1 MVKTYRTLLADG
13 TITASGRPQ
22 SGNSR
27 NRIETGAAAAA
38 VKVYSNNLFDGD
50 ILSAEAAAAPY
61 AAPQPPSPSKIPS
74 VSSQKFQQQR
84 AMAAQKRLERLQ
96 LGGVAQNNDGAVA
109 IVQIS
114 SSMPNT
120 PGSTRAA
127 GLAAAA
133 VSSGFASPTA
143 AQAAAGS
150 GSFGRAVSGSSNSS
164 MAETS
169 LTSSQPRPWSGSGLR
184 PSSAAER
191 NLVAKGLATV
201 YDPSE
206 DAEASAGCSSRAAE
220 TAGQEIE
227 VVRPGGISAGNSTK
241 LLQQGVPRAALDLS
255 DMAAFLTRPGPK
267 TGALLCFIERDKGG
281 MGQSPCYRMH
291 MDDGRTFLL
300 AARKRKKATSSHY
313 VISSSPQ
320 DLSRGSS
327 SYFGKL
333 KANFVGTEFSIQC
346 KSSVLAST
354 AAKGSLA
361 VSSSAHS
368 PAKRLSS
375 GNGRDGRQTRDSMG
389 SEGGAGAAAELLMQ
403 EVGAVTF
410 GYNVLGTRGP
420 RRMNVAVPAV
430 HSADGSH
437 RWRATG
443 PDDTLAERIKNGTT
457 GEQVTVLH
465 NKSPKWNDALNAY
478 CLNFG
483 GRVTEASV
491 KNFQLVTEAEPDAVV
506 LQFGKVSD
514 SCFTCDFMWPLSPLQ
529 AFCICLASFDN
540 KLACE

>member
-1 MVKTYRTLLADG
+1 MVNSYATLLEDG
-13 TITASGRPQ
+13 TLAASGRSQ

-27 NRIETGAAAAA
+27 NRIDTGAAAAGCAA

-61 AAPQPPSPSKIPS
+61 AAPQPPSPSKTPS
-74 VSSQKFQQQR
+74 ISSQKFQQQR

-96 LGGVAQNNDGAVA
+96 LGGVAQSNVSAVA
-109 IVQIS
+109 VVQVS
-114 SSMPNT
+114 SRPTT
-120 PGSTRAA
+120 PGSTRTT

-133 VSSGFASPTA
+133 VSSGIASPTA
-143 AQAAAGS
+143 AQAGLGPGS
-150 GSFGRAVSGSSNSS
+150 LGRAVPRSSNSS
-164 MAETS
+164 FGDAS
-169 LTSSQPRPWSGSGLR
+169 LASSPGPWSGSGLR

-206 DAEASAGCSSRAAE
+206 DAAAAAGSSSAADAA
-220 TAGQEIE
+220 AQELG
-227 VVRPGGISAGNSTK
+227 VVRPGNISAGVGAK
-241 LLQQGVPRAALDLS
+241 LLQQGVPKARLDLS
-255 DMAAFLTRPGPK
+255 DMPAFLTRPGPK
-267 TGALLCFIERDKGG
+267 AGALLCFIERDKGG
-281 MGQSPCYRMH
+281 VGQSPCYRMH

-300 AARKRKKATSSHY
+300 AARKRKKAASSHY

-320 DLSRGSS
+320 DLSRRSS
-327 SYFGKL
+327 SYYGKL

-346 KSSVLAST
+346 KSSVLASA

-361 VSSSAHS
+361 VSSSAGGS
-368 PAKRLSS
+368 SKRLGS
-375 GNGRDGRQTRDSMG
+375 GNSRDGRQTRDSLG
-389 SEGGAGAAAELLMQ
+389 SEGGAGAAEPLMQ

-420 RRMNVAVPAV
+420 RRMSVAVPAV
-430 HSADGSH
+430 HSADGCH
-437 RWRATG
+437 RWRSSG
-443 PDDTLAERIKNGTT
+443 PDDTLAERIKNGTA
-457 GEQVTVLH
+457 GEQVIVLH

-491 KNFQLVTEAEPDAVV
+491 KNFQL
-506 LQFGKVSD
+506 FGKVSD